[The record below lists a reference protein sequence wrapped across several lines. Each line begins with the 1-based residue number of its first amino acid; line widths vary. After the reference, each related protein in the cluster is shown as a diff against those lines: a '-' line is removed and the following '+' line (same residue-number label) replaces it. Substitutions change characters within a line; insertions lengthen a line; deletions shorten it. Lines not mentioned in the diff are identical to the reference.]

1 MQKIIASFL
10 VQKRECSLPGLGSFK
25 LNTLPASLDVASKK
39 MFPPATEFIFYE
51 GEALLQTDLINY
63 VSLQQ
68 NVSEEQ
74 AAENVTRWCHTVI
87 ANLDA
92 GEKIVFESIGNLQ
105 KNAAGNIFLHTEEEV
120 RLYDAVIAERVIHK
134 NEEHAVLV
142 GDTQTTSAAMSEYY
156 KTETVF
162 ERKISWKTWALVLV
176 SLSLVALVIHFSY
189 HSFTTASMGNQIS
202 VSPLPPP
209 VSYTSIK

>member
-1 MQKIIASFL
+1 M
-10 VQKRECSLPGLGSFK
+10 
-25 LNTLPASLDVASKK
+25 
-39 MFPPATEFIFYE
+39 
-51 GEALLQTDLINY
+51 GE
-63 VSLQQ
+63 S
-68 NVSEEQ
+68 
-74 AAENVTRWCHTVI
+74 
-87 ANLDA
+87 LDA
-92 GEKIVFESIGNLQ
+92 GDKIIFESIGNLQ
-105 KNAAGNIFLHTEEEV
+105 KDAAGNIFLRAEKEL

-162 ERKISWKTWALVLV
+162 ERKISWKTWAIVLT
-176 SLSLVALVIHFSY
+176 SLSLLALIIHFSY